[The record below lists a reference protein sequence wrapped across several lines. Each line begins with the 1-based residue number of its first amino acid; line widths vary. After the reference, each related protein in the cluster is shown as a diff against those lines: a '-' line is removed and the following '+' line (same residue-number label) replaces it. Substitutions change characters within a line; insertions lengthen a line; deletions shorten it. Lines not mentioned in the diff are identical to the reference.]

1 MPRGDRTRP
10 NMTDRR
16 AYTYVLL
23 RYRHDPLAG
32 EFANVGVL
40 VHEAAS
46 GFLDARVRTTLGPRL
61 SKMFPTLD
69 GESFKSALQAIL
81 RAVRKLSEKE
91 GKDMFAS
98 LSDAAGFAR
107 RAMPHDE
114 TSFVWSQ
121 LGSGVTDD
129 PQKALDKL
137 YARFVTQYDGRPKT
151 SRDDAAIWRPVRDML
166 VARNLADRLQPK
178 VIRSDVDQVEFEH
191 AWKNGAWHCYQPLSF
206 DLSSSDNIRDKAA
219 RWAGHMWAL
228 DRADEPFKPHFVVG
242 APSNPQLQS
251 AYEKALKLLALSPG
265 EPEVIEEAAA
275 KDLVDKIEDELRAH
289 DSIVAR

>member
-1 MPRGDRTRP
+1 
-10 NMTDRR
+10 MTDRR
-16 AYTYVLL
+16 PYSYVLL

-40 VHEAAS
+40 VHQPAS
-46 GFLDARVRTTLGPRL
+46 GFLDAKVRTTLGPRL
-61 SKMFPTLD
+61 SKMFPSLD
-69 GESFKSALQAIL
+69 GESFKSGLQAIL
-81 RAVRKLSEKE
+81 RSVRKLSQREAD
-91 GKDMFAS
+91 DMFAS
-98 LSDAAGFAR
+98 LSDAAEFAR

-114 TSFVWSQ
+114 TSFVWSPV
-121 LGSGVTDD
+121 GSGTTGD
-129 PQKALDKL
+129 PQQALDKL
-137 YARFVTQYDGRPKT
+137 YSRFVTQYDGKART
-151 SRDDAAIWRPVRDML
+151 SRDDASVWRPVRDML
-166 VARNLADRLQPK
+166 IARKIADRLQPK

-242 APSNPQLQS
+242 APSNPQLHA

-265 EPEVIEEAAA
+265 APEVIEESGAE
-275 KDLVDKIEDELRAH
+275 DLVDKIEDELRAH
-289 DSIVAR
+289 DNSNRN

>member
-1 MPRGDRTRP
+1 MTGRRP
-10 NMTDRR
+10 
-16 AYTYVLL
+16 YTYVLL

-40 VHEAAS
+40 VHEGAS
-46 GFLDARVRTTLGPRL
+46 GFLDAKVRTTLGPRL
-61 SKMFPTLD
+61 SKMFPSLD
-69 GESFKSALQAIL
+69 GESFKSGLLSIQ
-81 RAVRKLSEKE
+81 RAVRKLGRSEA
-91 GKDMFAS
+91 GDMFAT
-98 LSDAAGFAR
+98 LSDASRFAQ

-114 TSFVWSQ
+114 TSFIWSSI
-121 LGSGVTDD
+121 GSGTTDD
-129 PQKALDKL
+129 PQRALDKL
-137 YARFVTQYDGRPKT
+137 YARFVSQYDARPKAT
-151 SRDDAAIWRPVRDML
+151 RDDAAVWRPVREML

-228 DRADEPFKPHFVVG
+228 GRAEESFKPHFVVG
-242 APSNPQLQS
+242 APSDPHLMT

-265 EPEVIEEAAA
+265 SPEVIEDTDA
-275 KDLVDKIEDELRAH
+275 KNLVDKIEDELRAH
-289 DSIVAR
+289 DNGFAN